1 MQDSFLVLPCHSI
14 CPVSLL
20 LLFYFALRFAPL
32 AVHSTFSLSQ
42 LAVSVASLRCRYP
55 VSLFP
60 PFTRRLC
67 SPDSLFP
74 LLAFVFASQSHASC
88 AFFLVLT
95 SCLASFP
102 SPRPAFHHLQYS
114 SLNRTAS
121 DGKLGEALETRLQ
134 ASCLHARGGCR
145 GGYEGGDSRGLEQA
159 LACACLQTRGSHAR
173 ACYLTCDLYCTL
185 SAIFIVASYPGC
197 SLKKKQKK
205 QWPGNLA
212 EFKLLSSAAL
222 EL

>member
-67 SPDSLFP
+67 SPDSLFL

-102 SPRPAFHHLQYS
+102 SPRPAFHHLQYG
-114 SLNRTAS
+114 SLTVLQATGSWARPWKR
-121 DGKLGEALETRLQ
+121 GYKLAVCTHGAGAGVGTKAETR
-134 ASCLHARGGCR
+134 
-145 GGYEGGDSRGLEQA
+145 EGWSKHSRVTRSRMLPYLWSVLYTFSYIHCSFVPRLFIERKNKKTMAWQ
-159 LACACLQTRGSHAR
+159 LSRVQTVEFRCPGV
-173 ACYLTCDLYCTL
+173 
-185 SAIFIVASYPGC
+185 IV
-197 SLKKKQKK
+197 
-205 QWPGNLA
+205 
-212 EFKLLSSAAL
+212 
-222 EL
+222 